1 MPEEKGDKKI
11 LPQSSAPRKKER
23 PLTPEEKLEILH
35 APAHQQAK
43 IEAVEK
49 RENRLTPK
57 KTEPTKGVDELS
69 KLRKENNSLKAKY
82 KEMKFIAIVL
92 SITLLLTVLLYGFL
106 LYNFYR
112 SWIGCIF

>member
-1 MPEEKGDKKI
+1 MTPDEQLEK
-11 LPQSSAPRKKER
+11 
-23 PLTPEEKLEILH
+23 LH
-35 APAHQQAK
+35 APVHQQAK

-57 KTEPTKGVDELS
+57 KTEPTKGVDELT
-69 KLRKENNSLKAKY
+69 KLRKEYISLNTKY